1 MTETSEHLRQS
12 LVDASREAE
21 ALRLNAGTSGNISV
35 RTDKGMLITPTGVP
49 SKSLRN
55 EMIVEMEQGKRL
67 FSPDNLSELA
77 RAGQPVTAT

>member
-1 MTETSEHLRQS
+1 MTDTSEHLRQS

-35 RTDKGMLITPTGVP
+35 RTDRGMLITPTGVP

-55 EMIVEMEQGKRL
+55 EMIVEMDLDRL
-67 FSPDNLSELA
+67 VEAVLA
-77 RAGQPVTAT
+77 LLAPAATGEGQR